1 MLANDCQLR
10 QSSKVIQE
18 PAMRPILV
26 LAAAL
31 AVAGAARAQPEEPR
45 VVLTLKDHRFS
56 PSSITVPAGRKV
68 RIELIN
74 QDPAVEEF
82 DSTDLG
88 VERDVT
94 PHGRTSFSIG
104 PLKPGSYSFMGEL
117 HADTAQGEV
126 KAVAGPET

>member
-1 MLANDCQLR
+1 
-10 QSSKVIQE
+10 
-18 PAMRPILV
+18 MRSILV

-31 AVAGAARAQPEEPR
+31 AMTGAAAVAASAQPDEGK
-45 VVLTLKDHRFS
+45 VVLTLRDHRFS
-56 PSSITVPAGRKV
+56 PASLTVPAGQKV
-68 RIELIN
+68 TIELIN

-94 PHGRTSFSIG
+94 PHGRTRFAIG

-117 HADTAQGEV
+117 HADTAQGV
-126 KAVAGPET
+126 VTAVAP